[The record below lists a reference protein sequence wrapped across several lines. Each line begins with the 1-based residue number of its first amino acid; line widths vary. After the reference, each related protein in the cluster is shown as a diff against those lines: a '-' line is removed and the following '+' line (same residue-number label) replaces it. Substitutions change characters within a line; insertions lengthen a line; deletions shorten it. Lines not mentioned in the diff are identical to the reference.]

1 MTRPL
6 RGPDIE
12 AEITFLATEQGG
24 RSSPVYSG
32 YRPSHDFG
40 VTGML
45 NDGHHEYIGQESV
58 PPGCTGLASIWL
70 LAPELQNSRL
80 YPGFAFTVQEG
91 ARIVPMYSAL
101 I

>member
-1 MTRPL
+1 
-6 RGPDIE
+6 
-12 AEITFLATEQGG
+12 
-24 RSSPVYSG
+24 
-32 YRPSHDFG
+32 
-40 VTGML
+40 ML

-91 ARIVPMYSAL
+91 ARIVGRGVVTRVFNAEL
-101 I
+101 KNAA